1 MKTAHDWILQWVSE
15 KGSGTLAEFKETW
28 DWIQGLSDD
37 DWHRDGAN
45 KAWIEVA
52 DLAALGHLEISW
64 EGKKEWSVAPPVLT
78 MLPNSGCRALLAGA
92 RNLSLV
98 DPEMIE
104 SGTGDSRL
112 NRVIADGTLDVFAEC
127 LPQYRGSGKGPS
139 VIVVAA
145 DSDETI
151 EVLAKE
157 CGIGFS
163 YSVCDELSS
172 MFPSL
177 ARYVDLWTPRAMPIG
192 HSIEVFDVDR
202 VRWIPSKETQDFEP
216 GLYAVKLSWDV
227 VHILQT
233 GPGMSVHATR
243 EHAVYER
250 MRWEDRNVLNYS
262 PENDE
267 LWVPTQAPLPPLQ
280 ARAATLASGM
290 LPRYERRH
298 DMHGV
303 VYVNI
308 SDHLADLIAKSL
320 EQKLNR

>member
-1 MKTAHDWILQWVSE
+1 MKSVHDWLLQWVSE
-15 KGSGTLAEFKETW
+15 RGSGTLADFKDAW
-28 DWIQGLSDD
+28 DWLQKQRSE

-45 KAWIEVA
+45 KAWIEIS

-98 DPEMIE
+98 DPVTLE
-104 SGTGDSRL
+104 SGAGDSLL
-112 NRVIADGTLDVFAEC
+112 NRVVNAGKLDIYAQC
-127 LPQYRGSGKGPS
+127 LPQYRGSEKGPS
-139 VIVVAA
+139 AIVIAA
-145 DSDETI
+145 DSPET
-151 EVLAKE
+151 VRTLADE

-163 YSVCDELSS
+163 YSICDELSS
-172 MFPSL
+172 MFPNL
-177 ARYVDLWTPRAMPIG
+177 ARYVDLWKRRQMPIG

-202 VRWIPSKETQDFEP
+202 VRWIPCSETQASEP

-227 VHILQT
+227 VRILQT
-233 GPGMSVHATR
+233 STETSVHATR
-243 EHAVYER
+243 EHAIYER
-250 MRWEDRNVLNYS
+250 MRWDDRNVLDYS
-262 PENDE
+262 PFDDE

-303 VYVNI
+303 VYVNV
-308 SDHLADLIAKSL
+308 SDHLADRIAKSL
-320 EQKLNR
+320 EQELNR

>member
-15 KGSGTLAEFKETW
+15 KGSGTLAEFKDTW
-28 DWIQGLSDD
+28 DWLQQFNDQN
-37 DWHRDGAN
+37 WHRDGAN

-64 EGKKEWSVAPPVLT
+64 EGRKEWAVAPPVMT

-98 DPEMIE
+98 EPETIE
-104 SGTGDSRL
+104 AGTGDSRL
-112 NRVIADGTLDVFAEC
+112 NAVIREGTLDVYAEC
-127 LPQYRGSGKGPS
+127 LPQYRGTGKGPS
-139 VIVVAA
+139 AIVVAA
-145 DSDETI
+145 DSPEAVK
-151 EVLAKE
+151 ELADE

-177 ARYVDLWTPRAMPIG
+177 ARYVDLWQPRAMPQG
-192 HSIEVFDVDR
+192 HSIEMFDVDT
-202 VRWIPSKETQDFEP
+202 VRWIACYEMEDFEP
-216 GLYAVKLSWDV
+216 GLYAVKMSWDII
-227 VHILQT
+227 HILQT
-233 GPGMSVHATR
+233 APGLSVHATR
-243 EHAVYER
+243 EHAVYRR
-250 MRWEDRNVLNYS
+250 MSWDGRNVLDYS
-262 PENDE
+262 RTDNE
-267 LWVPTQAPLPPLQ
+267 LWVPVQAPLPPLQ

-290 LPRYERRH
+290 LPRYEKRH

-308 SDHLADLIAKSL
+308 AEQLANRIADSL
-320 EQKLNR
+320 EQILNK